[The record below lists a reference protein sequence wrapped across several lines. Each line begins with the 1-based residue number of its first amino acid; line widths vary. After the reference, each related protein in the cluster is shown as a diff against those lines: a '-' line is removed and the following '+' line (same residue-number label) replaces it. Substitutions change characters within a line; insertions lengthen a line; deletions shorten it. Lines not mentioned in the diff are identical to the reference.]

1 LLELVDLT
9 RRYGDLVAV
18 DGLSLTVPPG
28 VLFGLLGPNGAGKST
43 AIKIVFG
50 LLRPDAG
57 EVRWQGRPVGG
68 TERARFGYLPEERG
82 LYARMKV
89 REQLVYLARL
99 HGVGAVDAG
108 ASADRWM
115 ERLGVAERAED
126 RADTL
131 SLGNQQRVQLAAALV
146 HEPELLVLD
155 EPFSG
160 LDPIAVDVL
169 AKVLAER
176 VAAGVVVIF
185 SSHQLDLVEDLCDS
199 VAIVNRGR
207 LVLSGRVAELKQSG
221 GRRLLRVLVDGPGG
235 NGSVGVGWAGG
246 LAGVEVVGADA
257 RGVRLLLE
265 PSVDPLAVLTTAARS
280 GRVVDFGLELPRLS
294 QLFREAVA

>member
-1 LLELVDLT
+1 MLELVDLT

-28 VLFGLLGPNGAGKST
+28 LLFGLLGPNGAGKST

-57 EVRWQGRPVGG
+57 EVRWQGRPVGA

-99 HGVGAVDAG
+99 HGMGAVDAG
-108 ASADRWM
+108 ASTDRWL

-160 LDPIAVDVL
+160 LDPIAVDML

-235 NGSVGVGWAGG
+235 NGSAGAGWAGG
-246 LAGVEVVGADA
+246 RAGVEVVGADA
-257 RGVRLLLE
+257 RGLRLLLE
-265 PSVDPLAVLTTAARS
+265 PSVDPLAVLATAARS